1 MGNHPAK
8 DPAADA
14 MPRQRAAD
22 PGGSAT
28 EPAATQEGRSMGRS
42 AVTTS
47 AAGSAEGPSAE
58 SPASSPADQVPRQG
72 AESRR
77 ASVRDALD
85 TALAGAALS
94 SRDRQFLARLVKWDK
109 RNAASV
115 VSLLWRARLAGRAEA
130 ALSGQQFEIVLG
142 ALADA
147 AAYRESGAESIGC
160 WDCQNFPGGRCA
172 EHAKDLDLA
181 QACIELAAALV
192 ACQGTAADLRQPGD
206 IADQCQYSTVAS

>member
-1 MGNHPAK
+1 MGNHPAE

-28 EPAATQEGRSMGRS
+28 DAAPPPA
-42 AVTTS
+42 

-58 SPASSPADQVPRQG
+58 SSARSPASQVPRQG
-72 AESRR
+72 PESRR

-85 TALAGAALS
+85 TALAGAALG
-94 SRDRQFLARLVKWDK
+94 SRDRQFLTRLVKWDK

-130 ALSGQQFEIVLG
+130 ALSGRQLEIVLG

-160 WDCQNFPGGRCA
+160 WDCENFPGGRCA

-181 QACIELAAALV
+181 QACTELASAL
-192 ACQGTAADLRQPGD
+192 ARGKGTAADLPQPSD
-206 IADQCQYSTVAS
+206 IADQHQYSTVAS

>member
-1 MGNHPAK
+1 MGNYPAK
-8 DPAADA
+8 EPAADA

-28 EPAATQEGRSMGRS
+28 EPAATPAGR
-42 AVTTS
+42 AA

-58 SPASSPADQVPRQG
+58 SSARRPASRVPRQG
-72 AESRR
+72 PESRR

-94 SRDRQFLARLVKWDK
+94 SRDRQFLTRLVKWDK
-109 RNAASV
+109 RNATSV

-130 ALSGQQFEIVLG
+130 ALSGRQLEIVLG

-147 AAYRESGAESIGC
+147 AAYRESGAESLGC
-160 WDCQNFPGGRCA
+160 WDCENFPGGRCA
-172 EHAKDLDLA
+172 EHAKDPDLA
-181 QACIELAAALV
+181 QACTELAAAL
-192 ACQGTAADLRQPGD
+192 AAGKGTAVELPEPGD
-206 IADQCQYSTVAS
+206 IADQRQYSTVAS

>member
-1 MGNHPAK
+1 MGDYPAK
-8 DPAADA
+8 EPAADA

-28 EPAATQEGRSMGRS
+28 KPAATPAGR
-42 AVTTS
+42 AA

-58 SPASSPADQVPRQG
+58 SSARRPASRVPRQG
-72 AESRR
+72 PESRR

-94 SRDRQFLARLVKWDK
+94 SRDRQFLTRLLKWDK

-130 ALSGQQFEIVLG
+130 ALSGRQLEIVLG

-147 AAYRESGAESIGC
+147 AAYRESGAESLGC
-160 WDCQNFPGGRCA
+160 WDCENFPGGRCA
-172 EHAKDLDLA
+172 EHAKDPDLA
-181 QACIELAAALV
+181 QACTELAAALT
-192 ACQGTAADLRQPGD
+192 AGKGTAAELPQPGD
-206 IADQCQYSTVAS
+206 IADQRQYSTVAS